1 MKIYFGITRRRGQ
14 GNTIVG
20 VVANNAL
27 SGGRAA
33 TEDEVRQII
42 EKIKGQG
49 TDSLLD
55 ALREGN
61 YNTPIVFERRAEAR
75 EGIGSLNALNDPNFS
90 FSVVELGEPVQRDTR
105 KVLGW
110 KLHCRMKGQ
119 RDEDYFVSAYNCPD
133 ESRPENDES
142 NFVKLDGQ
150 GYAFRNRRAGRA
162 YIKANSLDN
171 LEVTGGLLY
180 RLVPVYE
187 GEAKLYVEPSGEQK
201 EERIG
206 FRIMLR
212 LSGRDDVPSSINNND
227 RHGGKIVVD
236 HAHQFDGDLDA
247 NRLFSSRALAY
258 AALVE
263 VLGTITEGYY
273 IAEVPY

>member
-20 VVANNAL
+20 VVANNAVP
-27 SGGRAA
+27 GGRAA

-75 EGIGSLNALNDPNFS
+75 EGIGSLNALNDPNFT
-90 FSVVELGEPVQRDTR
+90 FSVVELGEPAQRDTR

-110 KLHCRMKGQ
+110 KLYCRMEGQ
-119 RDEDYFVSAYNCPD
+119 RKEDNFVSAHNCPD
-133 ESRPENDES
+133 ESKPENHER

-150 GYAFRNRRAGRA
+150 GYAFRNRKSGRA
-162 YIKANSLDN
+162 YIKANGLDN
-171 LEVTGGLLY
+171 LEDTDGMLYQLL
-180 RLVPVYE
+180 PVYE
-187 GEAKLYVEPSGEQK
+187 GEATLCGEPSEEQK
-201 EERIG
+201 EKRIG

-212 LSGRDDVPSSINNND
+212 LFGRDDAPSSINND
-227 RHGGKIVVD
+227 RHGGNIVVD

-247 NRLFSSRALAY
+247 NRLFSSRERAY
-258 AALVE
+258 AAMVE
-263 VLGTITEGYY
+263 VVGRSAEGYY

>member
-75 EGIGSLNALNDPNFS
+75 EGIGSLNALNDPNFT

-110 KLHCRMKGQ
+110 KLYCRMEGQ
-119 RDEDYFVSAYNCPD
+119 RKEDNFVSAHNCPD
-133 ESRPENDES
+133 DCKPENHER

-150 GYAFRNRRAGRA
+150 GYAFRNRKSGRA
-162 YIKANSLDN
+162 YIKANGLDN
-171 LEVTGGLLY
+171 LEDTDGMLYQLL
-180 RLVPVYE
+180 PVYE
-187 GEAKLYVEPSGEQK
+187 GGGHAVREPSEEQK
-201 EERIG
+201 EKRIG
-206 FRIMLR
+206 LRIMLC
-212 LSGRDDVPSSINNND
+212 LPGHKYWPSSINNVTN
-227 RHGGKIVVD
+227 GAEIVVD

-247 NRLFSSRALAY
+247 NRLFSSREMAH
-258 AALVE
+258 AAMVK
-263 VLGTITEGYY
+263 VVGQRAEGYY
-273 IAEVPY
+273 IEEVPY

>member
-14 GNTIVG
+14 GNTIAG

-27 SGGRAA
+27 PGGRAA
-33 TEDEVRQII
+33 TEGEVRQII

-75 EGIGSLNALNDPNFS
+75 EGIGSLNALNDPNFT

-110 KLHCRMKGQ
+110 KLYCREEGQ
-119 RDEDYFVSAYNCPD
+119 RKEDNFVSARNCPD
-133 ESRPENDES
+133 ESKPENHES
-142 NFVKLDGQ
+142 NFVVLDGQ
-150 GYAFRNRRAGRA
+150 GYAFRNRKSGRA
-162 YIKANSLDN
+162 YIKANGLDN
-171 LEVTGGLLY
+171 LEDTDGMLYQLL
-180 RLVPVYE
+180 PVY
-187 GEAKLYVEPSGEQK
+187 GEPSEEQK

-212 LSGRDDVPSSINNND
+212 LSGRDAVPSSINNAT
-227 RHGGKIVVD
+227 RGAEIVVD

-247 NRLFSSRALAY
+247 NRLFSSREMAR
-258 AALVE
+258 AAIVK
-263 VLGTITEGYY
+263 VAGQCAEGYY
-273 IAEVPY
+273 IEEVPY

>member
-75 EGIGSLNALNDPNFS
+75 EGIGSLNVLNDPNFT

-110 KLHCRMKGQ
+110 KLYCRMEGQ
-119 RDEDYFVSAYNCPD
+119 RDEDDFVSAHNCPD
-133 ESRPENDES
+133 ESRPENHES
-142 NFVKLDGQ
+142 NFVELDGQ
-150 GYAFRNRRAGRA
+150 GYAFRNRKSGRA
-162 YIKANSLDN
+162 YIKANGLDN

-187 GEAKLYVEPSGEQK
+187 GEQK
-201 EERIG
+201 EKRIG

-212 LSGRDDVPSSINNND
+212 LSGRDDVPSAINMRD
-227 RHGGKIVVD
+227 GKIVVD

-247 NRLFSSRALAY
+247 NRLFSSWEKAY
-258 AALVE
+258 AAMVE
-263 VLGTITEGYY
+263 VVGEGAEGYY